1 MNDEKNESVDEQLLE
16 QSEVAAAGEEKTMD
30 ELSSAKQPSIEKK
43 GKGLLEEIGGK
54 KTKRAVV
61 WGLAGAACTCCL
73 AAAIVLATV
82 GLVTVVVFYIQGFF
96 DSSNETAQNSAAT
109 TTANNGNR

>member
-43 GKGLLEEIGGK
+43 VK
-54 KTKRAVV
+54 V
-61 WGLAGAACTCCL
+61 C
-73 AAAIVLATV
+73 
-82 GLVTVVVFYIQGFF
+82 
-96 DSSNETAQNSAAT
+96 
-109 TTANNGNR
+109 